1 VPTNSASK
9 EGEKPGSDLMVPP
22 VIGCGFCQLLWS
34 PRKEEVE
41 RGDDD
46 IPPRQERCL
55 WMQTLGVS
63 RVTESHL
70 QALKGC
76 KPTNTYGS
84 IDGDLQLHSIS
95 DGLYI
100 LNGIGRHIPE

>member
-1 VPTNSASK
+1 
-9 EGEKPGSDLMVPP
+9 
-22 VIGCGFCQLLWS
+22 
-34 PRKEEVE
+34 
-41 RGDDD
+41 
-46 IPPRQERCL
+46 
-55 WMQTLGVS
+55 MQTLGVS

-95 DGLYI
+95 DGSI
-100 LNGIGRHIPE
+100 NGIGRHIPE